1 MVKPANFNE
10 TMAST
15 SEIADEEVNQS
26 LDDVVE
32 MLTCEIERLKL
43 SLETIRLSEHPDKQN
58 IIRWHV
64 RTLDERQ
71 DRLEELR
78 VLLQASEDTPV
89 H

>member
-1 MVKPANFNE
+1 MVKPAKFTEAAE
-10 TMAST
+10 TT

-43 SLETIRLSEHPDKQN
+43 SLETIRLGDHPDKQN

-71 DRLEELR
+71 DRLEELQ